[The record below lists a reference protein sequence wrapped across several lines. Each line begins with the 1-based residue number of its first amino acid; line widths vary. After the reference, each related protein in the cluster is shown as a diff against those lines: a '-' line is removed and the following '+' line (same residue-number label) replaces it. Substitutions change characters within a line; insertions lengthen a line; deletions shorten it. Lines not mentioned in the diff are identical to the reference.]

1 MKKILEI
8 CIILCCLGL
17 VSIYIRTDGGEK
29 LFWQKKSISEEL
41 EIAIESNQIK
51 NFSFLFGEKAVCV
64 YEGMKLP
71 EINAHTFAVYKET
84 KGKDI
89 LFENTIFIESDTG
102 NMYTWSGK
110 ELDKLM
116 PIGSFKLDKTKEV
129 NNSIITTNQ
138 IYEDYEID
146 VLMDNAI
153 KVLAQNGGNNL
164 ELVYDG
170 KIDLI
175 NRKYFIFST
184 YENFED
190 RILKNYSY
198 YLDMNSGDLYEGRE
212 NVTFLRTELYFIGNI
227 NE

>member
-1 MKKILEI
+1 MKKMLEI
-8 CIILCCLGL
+8 CIVLCCLGL
-17 VSIYIRTDGGEK
+17 VCIYTRTDEGEK
-29 LFWQKKSISEEL
+29 LFCQEKSTSEEL

-51 NFSFLFGEKAVCV
+51 NFSFLFGEKAICV
-64 YEGMKLP
+64 YEGIKPL
-71 EINAHTFAVYKET
+71 EINAYTFAVYKET

-89 LFENTIFIESDTG
+89 LFENIIFIESDTG
-102 NMYTWSGK
+102 NMYTWSGE

-116 PIGSFKLDKTKEV
+116 PIGSFRLDKIKEV
-129 NNSIITTNQ
+129 NNSIITTDLM
-138 IYEDYEID
+138 YENYEMN
-146 VLMDNAI
+146 VLMDNVI
-153 KVLAQNGGNNL
+153 NVLTQNGGNNL

-175 NRKYFIFST
+175 NRKYFIYST
-184 YENFED
+184 FEDFED

-212 NVTFLRTELYFIGNI
+212 NATFLRTELYFIGNI